1 MSMHD
6 CARYLYVQICDLGWK
21 MLDSTG
27 CETVPT
33 TEPLNDKV
41 QDHGGPNKDGEELHP
56 ISPNLPDL

>member
-1 MSMHD
+1 M
-6 CARYLYVQICDLGWK
+6 QICDLGWK